1 MDEPSTRPAWY
12 AVAGSRRGG
21 RTGRV
26 GPSGAAGDW
35 VTVLHLPYT
44 AWHLGYV
51 LVGAGLAAHLSV
63 ERLVATLVAFLLA
76 VGVAAHALDELH
88 GRPLGTR
95 IPAGALTA
103 VAVASLGGAVALGV
117 VGIARVGA
125 ALVAFM
131 AVGAVL
137 VLAYNLELAGGRLH
151 NDSTFALAWGSFP
164 VLTAYYAQTGT
175 LSAAAVL
182 AAAYAYGLSRAQRH
196 LSSEARQVRRRV
208 ATIDGRKTYTDG
220 TTEPITRETILGP
233 IERALAAL
241 SWSTCAIGI
250 ALVVR

>member
-1 MDEPSTRPAWY
+1 M
-12 AVAGSRRGG
+12 
-21 RTGRV
+21 
-26 GPSGAAGDW
+26 
-35 VTVLHLPYT
+35 
-44 AWHLGYV
+44 
-51 LVGAGLAAHLSV
+51 
-63 ERLVATLVAFLLA
+63 LA
-76 VGVAAHALDELH
+76 VGIAAHALDELH

-95 IPAGALTA
+95 IPARALTA
-103 VAVASLGGAVALGV
+103 VAVVSLGGAVALGI

-137 VLAYNLELAGGRLH
+137 VVAYNLELAGGRLH
-151 NDSTFALAWGSFP
+151 NDTTFALAWGSFP

-182 AAAYAYGLSRAQRH
+182 AAAYAYGLSLAQRH

-208 ATIDGRKTYTDG
+208 ATIDGQKTYNDG
-220 TTEPITRETILGP
+220 TTAPITRDTILGP
-233 IERALAAL
+233 IERALVAL

>member
-1 MDEPSTRPAWY
+1 MDEPAARPAWY
-12 AVAGSRRGG
+12 AASRPAAAG
-21 RTGRV
+21 RTG
-26 GPSGAAGDW
+26 PAALSREW

-51 LVGAGLAAHLSV
+51 LIGAGLAAHLSV
-63 ERLVATLVAFLLA
+63 ERLFATLLAFLLA
-76 VGVAAHALDELH
+76 VGIAAHALDELH

-95 IPAGALTA
+95 ISSRALTA
-103 VAVASLGGAVALGV
+103 VAVVSLCGAVALGII
-117 VGIARVGA
+117 GITRVGA
-125 ALVAFM
+125 ALAAFM
-131 AVGAVL
+131 AVGALL

-151 NDSTFALAWGSFP
+151 NDTTFAVAWGSFP

-182 AAAYAYGLSRAQRH
+182 AAVYAYGLSRAQRH

-208 ATIDGRKTYTDG
+208 ATIDGQKTYNDG
-220 TTEPITRETILGP
+220 TTAPITRDTILGP
-233 IERALAAL
+233 IERALVAL